1 MQSDSEPNFT
11 SNSPNPHVDNDP
23 ISQSV
28 NAIQNTI
35 HNEMVSHVLT
45 EPHVVINSEHQQ
57 NSNMQPMS
65 SSHTVPKFQVSS
77 YSTNYIQENVNMARH
92 SFFYR
97 PCNDDHIYH
106 IICEETTFEE
116 TISQLINNYLYSS
129 NSSNSFLFYFQQ
141 PNDKRIYQVVCE
153 MIYIY
158 SNEIKPNEQ
167 QHVEFSNR
175 HKENLE
181 IYLRQ
186 FLVIFLAPMDIY
198 GQLNM
203 NIEQDRDVD
212 NGTGGSNSNTSLVDI
227 SQFSISQQDNN
238 NQKVSSQNVSEN
250 YMRDNNSE

>member
-1 MQSDSEPNFT
+1 MQSNIEPNFSIT
-11 SNSPNPHVDNDP
+11 SRSPHVDNDLIAP
-23 ISQSV
+23 SV
-28 NAIQNTI
+28 NATQNTTN
-35 HNEMVSHVLT
+35 NENFSL
-45 EPHVVINSEHQQ
+45 EYQQ
-57 NSNMQPMS
+57 NSNTQPMTS
-65 SSHTVPKFQVSS
+65 VQNFQESPS
-77 YSTNYIQENVNMARH
+77 NATQGCVNMARY

-129 NSSNSFLFYFQQ
+129 NSNNSFLFYFQQ

-167 QHVEFSNR
+167 QNVEFSNR

-181 IYLRQ
+181 IYLRK
-186 FLVIFLAPMDIY
+186 FLVTYLAPMDIY

-212 NGTGGSNSNTSLVDI
+212 NGTGGNSNISLVDI
-227 SQFSISQQDNN
+227 SQFSISQQNNDN
-238 NQKVSSQNVSEN
+238 QIVSSKC
-250 YMRDNNSE
+250 